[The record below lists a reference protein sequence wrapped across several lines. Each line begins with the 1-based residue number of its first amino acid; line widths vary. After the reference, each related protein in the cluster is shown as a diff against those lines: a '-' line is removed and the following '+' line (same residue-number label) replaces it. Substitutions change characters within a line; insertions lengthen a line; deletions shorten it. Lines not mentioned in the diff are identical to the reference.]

1 MGETQ
6 ERYNQVLENINRVCF
21 LAGRDSADV
30 TLVAV
35 SKGKPADSIREL
47 YDAGHRDFGE
57 SRLQEFLQKV
67 EELPGDIRWHFIG
80 RIQSNKFERILDH
93 FKVIHSISDQDQV
106 ARIARRTENYEAF
119 IQVNAAQEAQ
129 KSGISTEALDALY
142 QNVLTC
148 KNIRARGLMT
158 IGPVVEDPEKARQLF
173 RYVRELSIKLQGCNQ
188 LSFGMSNDYE
198 VALQEGATHLRIGSA
213 LFSR

>member
-1 MGETQ
+1 MNEIQ
-6 ERYNQVLENINRVCF
+6 ENYRKVCENIDFVCSQ
-21 LAGRDSADV
+21 ARRDPRGV

-35 SKGKPADSIREL
+35 SKGESAESIREL

-67 EELPGDIRWHFIG
+67 EELPRDIRWHFIG
-80 RIQSNKFERILDH
+80 RIQSNKFERILDY
-93 FKVIHSISDQDQV
+93 FPVTHSISAADQV
-106 ARIARRTENYEAF
+106 ARIARRSENYEAF

-129 KSGISTEALDALY
+129 KAGISGEALDALY

-158 IGPVVEDPEKARQLF
+158 IGPVVENPEEARPLF
-173 RYVRELSIKLQGCNQ
+173 RYVRELSKKLHGCNQ

>member
-6 ERYNQVLENINRVCF
+6 ERYKQVQENIDRVCL

-35 SKGKPADSIREL
+35 SKGKPAESIREL

-93 FKVIHSISDQDQV
+93 FRVIHSISDQDQV
-106 ARIARRTENYEAF
+106 ARIARRAENYEAF

>member
-1 MGETQ
+1 
-6 ERYNQVLENINRVCF
+6 L
-21 LAGRDSADV
+21 GRDPAEV

-35 SKGKPADSIREL
+35 SKGESADSVREL
-47 YDAGHRDFGE
+47 YNAGHRDFGE

-67 EELPGDIRWHFIG
+67 EELPSDIRWHFIG
-80 RIQSNKFERILDH
+80 RIQSNKFERILGY
-93 FKVIHSISDQDQV
+93 FSVIHSISEPNQV
-106 ARIARRTENYEAF
+106 ARIARRTGIYEAF

-129 KSGISTEALDALY
+129 KAGISCEALDALY

-158 IGPVVEDPEKARQLF
+158 IGPVVENPEDARPLF
-173 RYVRELSIKLQGCNQ
+173 RNVRELSKKLQGCTQ